1 MGIGGGGGGGG
12 GGGLPCDELTS
23 HPGNDDNGNLHLN
36 RNCLIIDIHVI
47 SVNIIIQRLI
57 RKLKL

>member
-1 MGIGGGGGGGG
+1 MGIRGGGRGE
-12 GGGLPCDELTS
+12 PCDELTS
-23 HPGNDDNGNLHLN
+23 HPGNEDNGNLHLN

-57 RKLKL
+57 RKLKQ